1 MWHKSKNGLSKRG
14 RSQAEKTILQ
24 NLVEL
29 CLAKTTIASPEKV
42 GWQYAVLK
50 NSDILASINGD
61 FLDMH
66 VTHGISSKY
75 PQTITDAGF

>member
-1 MWHKSKNGLSKRG
+1 M
-14 RSQAEKTILQ
+14 
-24 NLVEL
+24 
-29 CLAKTTIASPEKV
+29 
-42 GWQYAVLK
+42 VLK

-75 PQTITDAGF
+75 PPNHHRCWLLKKDAAGHFNELTEGGSFSGFGSEIFLSWKGFNMCRSTDH

>member
-1 MWHKSKNGLSKRG
+1 MAQIQKLTLQKREKPSREDDSSELGLTLSC
-14 RSQAEKTILQ
+14 Q
-24 NLVEL
+24 NN
-29 CLAKTTIASPEKV
+29 IASPEKV
-42 GWQYAVLK
+42 GWQHAVLK